1 MDKVLSLKKTPKFAV
16 VGHPNKGKS
25 SIVSALAQDDTVV
38 ISNVPGT
45 TNEHKTYPFE
55 VDGRVIYELIDTPG
69 FQRARGVLEWLKSH
83 DVSAA
88 KRPEVV
94 RKFIETHREN
104 PKYHDEIALL
114 TPIMQGAGIIYV
126 VDASKPYGEEYET
139 EMEILR
145 WTGQPSMALLNHIDE
160 EDYAKE
166 WKPALN
172 QYFKSIR
179 TFNPM
184 RTDTAQQ
191 IAILESMAQLREEW
205 TAQMKESIMVFE
217 QYLAQKLRRSAEVI
231 AALIIAALG
240 HRERLTIG
248 SDDPNQEEKKR
259 VEERYLDYLRELEA
273 KSHEKIEK
281 IWNHNH
287 LEVNEAP
294 LLFEGMDLF
303 SQASADIFGLT
314 RKELMITAA
323 TTGAVTGAGI
333 DLLFAGHT
341 LLLGGAIGAVV
352 GGVGAYFGFDEIAE
366 LKVLGQRLGRRYLEA
381 GPMQNRNFPYILLG
395 RALYLTRNI
404 AQRSHAMR
412 DRLSLESE
420 DHLVQQWL
428 DERTKK
434 HLEKYHKAF
443 RTDETVEKEKAE
455 AYTTLI
461 KESLKKTIDQTQST
475 QIGHNK
481 SV

>member
-1 MDKVLSLKKTPKFAV
+1 MDKPLSTIAAPKFAV

-25 SIVSALAQDDTVV
+25 SIVAALAQDDTVA

-45 TNEHKTYPFE
+45 THEQKSYPFE

-94 RKFIETHREN
+94 RKFIETHRED
-104 PKYHDEIALL
+104 PKYHDEVALL

-126 VDASKPYGEEYET
+126 VDASKPYGEEYEA
-139 EMEILR
+139 EMEILQ

-160 EDYAKE
+160 EDYSQE

-191 IAILESMAQLREEW
+191 ITILESMAQLREEW
-205 TAQMKESIMVFE
+205 TAQIKASITLFE
-217 QYLAQKLRRSAEVI
+217 QYHRQKIRQSAAVI
-231 AALIIAALG
+231 SALVLAALG
-240 HRERLTIG
+240 HRERLSIG
-248 SDDPNQEEKKR
+248 SDEPSEEEKKR
-259 VEERYLDYLRELEA
+259 VESRYFDYLRELEA

-281 IWNHNH
+281 IWNHDH
-287 LEVNEAP
+287 LEVSEAP
-294 LLFEGMDLF
+294 LLFKGMDLF

-341 LLLGGAIGAVV
+341 MFLGGAIGAVV
-352 GGVGAYFGFDEIAE
+352 GGVGAYLGFDELAE
-366 LKVLGQRLGRRYLEA
+366 VKVLGQRLGKRYVEA
-381 GPMQNRNFPYILLG
+381 GPMQNKNFPYILLG
-395 RALYLTRNI
+395 RALYLTQNL
-404 AQRSHAMR
+404 AQRSHAVR
-412 DRLSLESE
+412 DSLSLESQ

-428 DERTKK
+428 DERTRKQ
-434 HLEKYHKAF
+434 LEKYHKVF
-443 RTDETVEKEKAE
+443 RTDEAIEKEKTE
-455 AYTTLI
+455 SYTTLI
-461 KESLKKTIDQTQST
+461 EESLKSMIDQTKST
-475 QIGHNK
+475 LISHNK